1 MANKT
6 YLLSYDDVLDK
17 DIKDWLASLPRNR
30 KAEMVRTAIRHYM
43 HTSGSIII
51 PPMKEE
57 KVEPEPKKVER
68 KRPKFGKG
76 GNFERE

>member
-17 DIKDWLASLPRNR
+17 DIKEWLESLPRNR
-30 KAEMVRTAIRHYM
+30 KAEMVRAIRQYM

-51 PPMKEE
+51 SPMKEE
-57 KVEPEPKKVER
+57 KVEPKKVER
-68 KRPKFGKG
+68 KRPKLGRG
-76 GNFERE
+76 GNFEKE

>member
-17 DIKDWLASLPRNR
+17 DIKEWLESLPRNR
-30 KAEMVRTAIRHYM
+30 KAEMVRTAIRQYM

-51 PPMKEE
+51 SPIKEE
-57 KVEPEPKKVER
+57 KVEPKKVER
-68 KRPKFGKG
+68 KRPKLGRG
-76 GNFERE
+76 GNFEKEN

>member
-17 DIKDWLASLPRNR
+17 DIKEWLESLPRNR

-51 PPMKEE
+51 PPVKEE
-57 KVEPEPKKVER
+57 KVEPKKIER
-68 KRPKFGKG
+68 KRPKLSRG
-76 GNFERE
+76 GNFEKE

>member
-57 KVEPEPKKVER
+57 KVEPKKTEK
-68 KRPKFGKG
+68 KRPKLNRG
-76 GNFERE
+76 GNFENE